1 MNKLTE
7 LFRLIELTRAQPQ
20 YGYALAGIPKAELSD
35 LAQHHYL
42 VAFMAWQLAVNLKAK
57 GAKLNVE
64 KVLEL
69 ALIHDLG
76 ELFGGDISMPYAR
89 ANPKARKLAKNF
101 EQENLNYMSQYFGS
115 YAKAFHEAGSEIM
128 EPKTDEGYVAK
139 IADFLEATH
148 YKLFM
153 GRLSEGDIHMAE
165 KGLHSKIAR
174 FKDAVAKKEMTEF
187 VGEWGKDLLQARGKE
202 FFENSKNL

>member
-20 YGYALAGIPKAELSD
+20 YGYALAGIPKDELSD

-42 VAFMAWQLAVNLKAK
+42 VAFIAWQLAVNLNAK

-64 KVLEL
+64 KILEL
-69 ALIHDLG
+69 ALVHDLG
-76 ELFGGDISMPYAR
+76 ELFGGDISMPYSR

-101 EQENLNYMSQYFGS
+101 EQENLNFMSQYFGP
-115 YAKAFHEAGSEIM
+115 YAKAFHQASSEIM

-174 FKDAVAKKEMTEF
+174 FKDEAAKKAMTEF
-187 VGEWGKDLLQARGKE
+187 VSEWGKGLLQARGKE
-202 FFENSKNL
+202 FFESSKNL

>member
-7 LFRLIELTRAQPQ
+7 LFRLIELARSQPQ
-20 YGYALAGIPKAELSD
+20 YGYALAGIPKDELSD

-42 VAFMAWQLAVNLKAK
+42 VAFIAWQLAANLNAK

-69 ALIHDLG
+69 ALVHDLG
-76 ELFGGDISMPYAR
+76 ELLGGDISMPYAR

-101 EQENLNYMSQYFGS
+101 EKENLVYLSKFFGLQ
-115 YAKAFHEAGSEIM
+115 AAAFRKAGDEIM
-128 EPKTDEGYVAK
+128 EPKTDEGLVAK
-139 IADFLEATH
+139 IADYVEATH
-148 YKLFM
+148 YKLYM

-165 KGLHSKIAR
+165 KGLHSKIAK
-174 FKDAVAKKEMTEF
+174 FKDAVAKKEMAEF
-187 VGEWGKDLLQARGKE
+187 IVAWGQDLLAARGKE
-202 FFENSKNL
+202 FFESSKNL